1 MSVFASAMVHRICAT
16 TWSVNYDMI
25 LIHYSLSLSPYSLIF
40 SLVALYYLNKI
51 SNNVASPST
60 TAYNVAPPQSS
71 GRGKPHPSTPKAQN
85 KNKRR

>member
-1 MSVFASAMVHRICAT
+1 MI
-16 TWSVNYDMI
+16 MI